1 MDKYSKEEYV
11 YSILDHQAKDFVVQV
26 DTLTIHSAELEV
38 GVNAGTEISYT
49 LIEWTEGYENG
60 TTGTF
65 ERCPLP
71 DDVDVEEFET
81 ELTRIHIK
89 QLRKEFS

>member
-1 MDKYSKEEYV
+1 MKYRNEEYV
-11 YSILDHQAKDFVVQV
+11 YSMLDHQDRDFIVQV
-26 DTLTIHSAELEV
+26 DTLTIHSAELEI
-38 GVNAGTEISYT
+38 GVNAGTEISYV
-49 LIEWTEGYENG
+49 LIEMTVGYDNG

-71 DDVDVEEFET
+71 DDVDVEEFEA